1 MRFKIICVGKIKE
14 TYYVNII
21 ENYRKQI
28 EKFHEIKII
37 QYDDEKIPQN
47 ASEVIKQRIVEKE
60 SRLCM
65 TGIEKG
71 DYVIALCID
80 GKKCTKKEFSKK
92 IDDIRE
98 RGYQTVTF
106 LIGGSLGMSEALI
119 RKADFKLSF
128 SDMTFPHQLMRV
140 MLMDQIQLICDK

>member
-21 ENYRKQI
+21 ETYRKQI
-28 EKFHEIKII
+28 EKFHELKII

-47 ASEVIKQRIVEKE
+47 ASESIKQRIVEKE
-60 SRLCM
+60 SSLCM

-71 DYVIALCID
+71 DYVIALCVD
-80 GKKCTKKEFSKK
+80 GKKCTTKEFSRK

-140 MLMDQIQLICDK
+140 MLMDQIQLICGK

>member
-80 GKKCTKKEFSKK
+80 GKKCTTKEFSKK

-140 MLMDQIQLICDK
+140 MLMDQIQLIYDK

>member
-80 GKKCTKKEFSKK
+80 GKKCTTKEFSKK
-92 IDDIRE
+92 IDEIRE

>member
-80 GKKCTKKEFSKK
+80 GKKCTTKEFSKK
-92 IDDIRE
+92 NRRNQGAGI
-98 RGYQTVTF
+98 
-106 LIGGSLGMSEALI
+106 
-119 RKADFKLSF
+119 
-128 SDMTFPHQLMRV
+128 SDGNVPDWRFAWDVRSVDTKSGF
-140 MLMDQIQLICDK
+140 

>member
-80 GKKCTKKEFSKK
+80 GKKCTTKEFSKK

-98 RGYQTVTF
+98 RGYQMVTF

>member
-80 GKKCTKKEFSKK
+80 GKKCATKEFSKK

>member
-60 SRLCM
+60 SRICM

-80 GKKCTKKEFSKK
+80 GKKCTTKEFSKK

>member
-80 GKKCTKKEFSKK
+80 GKKCTTKEFSKK

>member
-71 DYVIALCID
+71 DYVIVLCID
-80 GKKCTKKEFSKK
+80 GKKCTTKEFSKK